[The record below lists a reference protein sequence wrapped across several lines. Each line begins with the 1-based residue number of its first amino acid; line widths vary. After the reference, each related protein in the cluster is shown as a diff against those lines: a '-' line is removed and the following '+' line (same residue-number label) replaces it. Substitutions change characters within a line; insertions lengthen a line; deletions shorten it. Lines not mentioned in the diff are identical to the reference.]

1 MTFISGIPRVTSITL
16 LLHDIFIQNNPEI
29 FILWY
34 LILQCTRPFIERE
47 NPREALL
54 TAGKMPVDFSNFL
67 CKTVMSKGIVNLL
80 SFIIYYYLLKYSYEK
95 NILLIDF
102 MYV

>member
-1 MTFISGIPRVTSITL
+1 
-16 LLHDIFIQNNPEI
+16 
-29 FILWY
+29 
-34 LILQCTRPFIERE
+34 
-47 NPREALL
+47 
-54 TAGKMPVDFSNFL
+54 MPVDFSNFL